1 MKRVPREAA
10 NSEKSLFEIVQQTRY
25 LQEIEDTKAFPRSCR
40 VSCGFR
46 KTMDDG
52 VRQPHERG
60 DQDGRGE
67 PQGLGFEERI
77 AE

>member
-1 MKRVPREAA
+1 
-10 NSEKSLFEIVQQTRY
+10 
-25 LQEIEDTKAFPRSCR
+25 
-40 VSCGFR
+40 
-46 KTMDDG
+46 MDDG

-67 PQGLGFEERI
+67 PQGLGFQERI